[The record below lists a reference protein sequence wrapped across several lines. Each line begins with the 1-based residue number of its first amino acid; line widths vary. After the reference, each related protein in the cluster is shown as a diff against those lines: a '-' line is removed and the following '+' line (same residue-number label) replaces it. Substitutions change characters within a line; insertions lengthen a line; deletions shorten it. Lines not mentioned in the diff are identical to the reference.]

1 MNDTNGKEILLQYVT
16 VKVPGKT
23 PKGSKSSNAQGIKSL
38 YSIFSILNKL
48 ILHSFYIYICFIFTE
63 DSFEFSI
70 ISLENKTWH
79 FEANNA
85 EDRDSWISAI
95 EQQILSSLQNSDG
108 EKKNETDAFKM
119 HCIRNKVSGNDA
131 CVDCGASSK
140 YTYLFINLLEQFFEF
155 YL

>member
-1 MNDTNGKEILLQYVT
+1 MSRHTRLSVVSRLRSLT
-16 VKVPGKT
+16 
-23 PKGSKSSNAQGIKSL
+23 AQRL
-38 YSIFSILNKL
+38 FS
-48 ILHSFYIYICFIFTE
+48 E

-108 EKKNETDAFKM
+108 DKKNETDAFKM
-119 HCIRNKVSGNDA
+119 HCIKNKVSGNDA
-131 CVDCGASSK
+131 CVDCGAPS
-140 YTYLFINLLEQFFEF
+140 E
-155 YL
+155 

>member
-1 MNDTNGKEILLQYVT
+1 MFITKRHFQDYMNDANGKEILLQYVT

-23 PKGSKSSNAQGIKSL
+23 PKGSKSYNAQGIALCIPCTLNGFIKSL
-38 YSIFSILNKL
+38 
-48 ILHSFYIYICFIFTE
+48 SFLTYIYIYIFFFPE

-85 EDRDSWISAI
+85 EERDSWITAI

-108 EKKNETDAFKM
+108 DKKNETDAFKM
-119 HCIRNKVSGNDA
+119 HCIKNKVSGNDA
-131 CVDCGASSK
+131 CVDCGAPSEWI
-140 YTYLFINLLEQFFEF
+140 F
-155 YL
+155 

>member
-23 PKGSKSSNAQGIKSL
+23 PKGSKSYNAQGIALFADYMYIINSCR
-38 YSIFSILNKL
+38 IFLSFL
-48 ILHSFYIYICFIFTE
+48 ICIFFLFLE

-85 EDRDSWISAI
+85 EERDSWISAI

-108 EKKNETDAFKM
+108 DKKNETDAFKM
-119 HCIRNKVSGNDA
+119 HCIKNKVSGNDT
-131 CVDCGASSK
+131 CVDCGAPS
-140 YTYLFINLLEQFFEF
+140 E
-155 YL
+155 

>member
-1 MNDTNGKEILLQYVT
+1 ML
-16 VKVPGKT
+16 KVGNKYLNIY
-23 PKGSKSSNAQGIKSL
+23 SIKL
-38 YSIFSILNKL
+38 YSINFILTA
-48 ILHSFYIYICFIFTE
+48 LHFAE

-108 EKKNETDAFKM
+108 DKKNETDAFKM
-119 HCIRNKVSGNDA
+119 HCIKNKVSGNDA
-131 CVDCGASSK
+131 CVDCGAPSK
-140 YTYLFINLLEQFFEF
+140 
-155 YL
+155 